1 MKKAPLFLPVLTA
14 VALYSG
20 AVMANPFI
28 SGGPSEVNSFAMN
41 FFQTPFLQ
49 KILLIQRE
57 IHEALTSQIDAVK
70 EGKSLTPLWTLLFVS
85 FGYGVFHV
93 LAPGHGKVIVASYF
107 IGNKAKWQEG
117 VWAGLIMAVGHT
129 ITAVAVVLILY
140 LLMGFSQMRVL
151 EKARYV
157 ELLGYGLIAA
167 IGIWLAF
174 KALTNKPECSACGH
188 DHGHGHHHHHDHAP
202 AVDTGKSL
210 FAAASLVP
218 CSGSMIILLFTAA
231 NGVLG
236 AGLMAVVAIAL
247 GMWITITA
255 FGLAAIF
262 LRRSILDVEQSPWR
276 KRLAKAARLFAA
288 MLVIATGGLLFL
300 GTVYSLAV

>member
-1 MKKAPLFLPVLTA
+1 
-14 VALYSG
+14 
-20 AVMANPFI
+20 
-28 SGGPSEVNSFAMN
+28 MN

-57 IHEALTSQIDAVK
+57 IHEALTGQIEAVK
-70 EGKSLTPLWTLLFVS
+70 EGKTLSPLWTLLFVS
-85 FGYGVFHV
+85 FCYGVFHV

-107 IGNKAKWQEG
+107 IGNKAKWQDG
-117 VWAGLIMAVGHT
+117 IWAGLIMAVGHT
-129 ITAVAVVLILY
+129 ITAVAVVVILY
-140 LLMGFSQMRVL
+140 LVLGLTQMRVL

-157 ELLGYGLIAA
+157 ELLGYGLITV
-167 IGIWLAF
+167 IGIWLDF
-174 KALTNKPECSACGH
+174 KALANKPECSACGH
-188 DHGHGHHHHHDHAP
+188 DHGHSPHHDHAP
-202 AVDTGKSL
+202 VVDTGKGL

-236 AGLMAVVAIAL
+236 AGLLAVLAIAL

-262 LRRSILDVEQSPWR
+262 LRQSVLETKESAWR
-276 KRLAKAARLFAA
+276 KRVKKLARLFAA